1 MAMDFRK
8 INIDQY
14 DEDKLL
20 EEELY
25 EPDPRDPETVLAE
38 AKQKAAGVRGFIS
51 KGDIVGALSS
61 ILENAP
67 YGPKVDDAKIIT
79 LQSLLLILNSTKPVD
94 IPAIIKALPSDAHDT
109 LMKYLY
115 KAMAMPGYA
124 DVNSGALLTWHEKVR
139 TYTKRTVTY

>member
-67 YGPKVDDAKIIT
+67 YGPKVDDAK
-79 LQSLLLILNSTKPVD
+79 V
-94 IPAIIKALPSDAHDT
+94 
-109 LMKYLY
+109 MKYRCI
-115 KAMAMPGYA
+115 
-124 DVNSGALLTWHEKVR
+124 TFWFIIF
-139 TYTKRTVTY
+139 TKSARLSRCNHSS